1 MVADDVC
8 TSLWLGFIVT
18 NYYANASLD
27 VANCNITT
35 IDHITDEVA
44 EDFLQHSPT
53 LAANFIRLSP
63 EAPHGRRRFLL
74 SAEAKTCYPDDDE
87 FGRTWLETG
96 EIPSGEVDEEGK

>member
-1 MVADDVC
+1 MVADDVG
-8 TSLWLGFIVT
+8 TSLWLDFIVT

-35 IDHITDEVA
+35 IDHITDEV
-44 EDFLQHSPT
+44 
-53 LAANFIRLSP
+53 IRLSP

-96 EIPSGEVDEEGK
+96 EIPSGEVDEEDK